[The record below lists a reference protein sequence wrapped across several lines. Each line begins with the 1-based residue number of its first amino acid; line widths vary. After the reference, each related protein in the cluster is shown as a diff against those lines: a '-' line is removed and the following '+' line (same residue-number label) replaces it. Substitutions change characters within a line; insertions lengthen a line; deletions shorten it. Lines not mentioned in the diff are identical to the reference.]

1 MSEVCLHVYDVTNS
15 VSVKTNSVIV
25 NLNKLMRDGMGLGG
39 IFHGAI
45 QVYEAEWSFG
55 YCEHGS
61 GVFSCTPKQNA
72 MYTYRETISLG
83 HTTLSE
89 IRVDQILTELS
100 REWPGYS
107 YDVLSRN
114 CNHFCEQFCE
124 RLGVQKLPGWLNR
137 FANAGDVAVEVTG
150 NVMERLRQ
158 AKSDVVLAGKVA
170 MRYLSSGVSS
180 SPVSA
185 NESENGA
192 TITNLLSRFPLI
204 RVPWRNISQGS
215 SSSQEAPLR
224 NNSGKEDSSHDA
236 NFTSVNMVKEELN
249 KVELWHKRLG
259 HPNFKSMEMLCTKD
273 LVLGLPKTLSKC
285 GKRCEACSLSK
296 AHKLP
301 FVNSSTRSTKT
312 LDLIHSDVQGFFSRI

>member
-236 NFTSVNMVKEELN
+236 NFTRYSNMGGEL
-249 KVELWHKRLG
+249 
-259 HPNFKSMEMLCTKD
+259 
-273 LVLGLPKTLSKC
+273 
-285 GKRCEACSLSK
+285 
-296 AHKLP
+296 
-301 FVNSSTRSTKT
+301 
-312 LDLIHSDVQGFFSRI
+312 